1 MTTLHQFRDKAARYL
16 FNEPQFTSMMPK
28 TVWGLIIIAEVM
40 ALIFISLWFYKQK
53 KAII

>member
-1 MTTLHQFRDKAARYL
+1 VRYL
-16 FNEPQFTSMMPK
+16 FDAPQFTSMMPK
-28 TVWGLIIIAEVM
+28 TVWGIVMAGVM